1 VRREV
6 RPLNIKQVTGKGEIE
21 SAKKARVP
29 KLPGVVGTLAF
40 FSKSL
45 GDKMLRLEN
54 ERECQIAASL
64 DDNFICF

>member
-1 VRREV
+1 
-6 RPLNIKQVTGKGEIE
+6 
-21 SAKKARVP
+21 
-29 KLPGVVGTLAF
+29 
-40 FSKSL
+40 L